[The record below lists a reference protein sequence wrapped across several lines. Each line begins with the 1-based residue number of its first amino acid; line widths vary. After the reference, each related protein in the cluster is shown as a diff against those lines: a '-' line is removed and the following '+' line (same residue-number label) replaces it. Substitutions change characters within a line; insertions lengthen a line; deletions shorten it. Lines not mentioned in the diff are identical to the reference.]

1 MNSPHRH
8 IVMRGPELHEAGKKL
23 ALEFEGRYMDLDARL
38 DRLHGRLD
46 DLQQLTESL
55 LLLLETVA
63 AQEGSER
70 LSAGLLHLRRRHKL
84 P

>member
-1 MNSPHRH
+1 MSPHDRH
-8 IVMRGPELHEAGKKL
+8 IVMRGPELAEAGKRL

-46 DLQQLTESL
+46 ELEALTHSL
-55 LLLLETVA
+55 LVLLEAVA
-63 AQEGSER
+63 AQEGAER
-70 LSAGLLHLRRRHKL
+70 LSKGLLHLRRRHKL